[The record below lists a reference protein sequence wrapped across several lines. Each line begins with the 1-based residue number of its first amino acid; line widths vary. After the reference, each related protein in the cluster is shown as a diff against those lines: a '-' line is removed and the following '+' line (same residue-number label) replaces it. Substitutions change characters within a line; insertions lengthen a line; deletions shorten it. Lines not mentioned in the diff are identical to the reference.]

1 VRERSPGVWEVR
13 VVVGF
18 DPARARSIQRSFT
31 VHGDAALAGQAR
43 RDLVA
48 EYGSA
53 RIDSRR
59 GVGGHGGGAACARRL
74 FDAEQSLL
82 LVRLAASASR
92 GDLPLLRHV
101 ADGFL
106 AKYGSDWAF
115 AGTST
120 PDPSLPGATVSAGLV
135 AASGS
140 PGLDR

>member
-1 VRERSPGVWEVR
+1 M
-13 VVVGF
+13 
-18 DPARARSIQRSFT
+18 
-31 VHGDAALAGQAR
+31 HGDAALAGQAR

-115 AGTST
+115 EVAEDGTFASHGG
-120 PDPSLPGATVSAGLV
+120 SSVYQLV
-135 AASGS
+135 PVQALGFGKGPFSHTRWDFDG
-140 PGLDR
+140 